1 MNRTEREGKFLK
13 TQMGNEWGRNINDLG
28 IQTNTS
34 CEEVCIP
41 GTLTPSKYAF
51 KRFMQRKQEGGGF
64 DTSEPSPHFQ
74 LRSKLLKEIKSV
86 QRKKSQ
92 RGEEEVQLPRVDAS
106 QVTLKKVFR
115 DLIIKNKM

>member
-1 MNRTEREGKFLK
+1 MHRTEREGKFLR
-13 TQMGNEWGRNINDLG
+13 GRNIHPAG
-28 IQTNTS
+28 IQTNKS

-51 KRFMQRKQEGGGF
+51 KRFMQRKQQEGF
-64 DTSEPSPHFQ
+64 DASVLSPHFQ

-92 RGEEEVQLPRVDAS
+92 RSEEEVQLPRVDAS
-106 QVTLKKVFR
+106 QVTLKKVIR
-115 DLIIKNKM
+115 DMIIKNKM